1 MKKFI
6 VNMEV
11 GTYIDVEVEAD
22 TKVEAL
28 EKVLDCEYLNWDFI
42 EDIKFRDLDI
52 LGDEVLVYCPDDEN
66 DDYEE
71 VKFSN

>member
-28 EKVLDCEYLNWDFI
+28 EKVLDGEYL
-42 EDIKFRDLDI
+42 RDLDI